1 MVGCV
6 DRAALFF
13 AKRVVALNG
22 GSYAA
27 NIAPF
32 APSTYCYTPAVNVAV
47 AMITPRDDGQR
58 GGLRGPRCA
67 VLRQA
72 RGGAERRLLGRRR
85 APSRSGA
92 SDSTTRGAVLCRQLP
107 LPHGLHIDCI
117 SLLAQLCFGNCAI
130 LEQSITADPG

>member
-1 MVGCV
+1 MRFRHKAMYLKQQYHGMGTTSSPPQGLP
-6 DRAALFF
+6 AL
-13 AKRVVALNG
+13 LE
-22 GSYAA
+22 
-27 NIAPF
+27 
-32 APSTYCYTPAVNVAV
+32 PAVNVAA
-47 AMITPRDDGQR
+47 AMITSRDDEQR
-58 GGLRGPRCA
+58 GGLRGPRGA
-67 VLRQA
+67 VLRRA

-92 SDSTTRGAVLCRQLP
+92 SDSTTRCAVLCRQLP